1 MSYAFVI
8 DANKQPLNP
17 CHPAAARKL
26 LKQGKAAVFRRY
38 PFVIIMRQPNFL
50 EVQLLRLKI
59 DPGSKVTG
67 LAIVNDRTGKVLF
80 AAEIHHRGQYVHEQQ
95 LSRRACRRFR
105 RHRKTR
111 YRPPRFDNRTR
122 RPGWLPP
129 SLESR
134 IANVITIA
142 KRIMG
147 YCPIGAMSLELVRFD
162 MQLMQNPEISGIQ
175 YQQGTLAGY
184 ETREYLL
191 EKFRHTCA
199 YCKAQNVPLEIEHIV
214 PVSRG
219 GSNRVSNL
227 ALACRPCN
235 QQKGNQSAK
244 EFGYPEIQKQ
254 ALVPLKDAA
263 AVNAMRWKLLDSLE
277 ALRLPVETGSGG
289 RTKFNRT
296 QCNLRKEHWIDAACV
311 GGSTPA
317 DLHIKSVLPLIITA
331 TGHGSR
337 QMCRVDTFG
346 FSRTSAKGTKKNF
359 GYQTGDIVKA
369 IVTKGKKVGIYTGK
383 VAVRKSGFFNI
394 VMQART
400 IQGIS
405 YKYCKRIQACD
416 GYKYNFVAST
426 SSAP

>member
-17 CHPAAARKL
+17 CHPAAARLL

-38 PFVIIMRQPNFL
+38 PFVIIMHQQSFL
-50 EVQLLRLKI
+50 DVQLLRLKI

-80 AAEIHHRGQYVHEQQ
+80 AAEIHHRGQYIHEQQ
-95 LSRRACRRFR
+95 LSRGARRRFR

-122 RPGWLPP
+122 KPGWLSP

-147 YCPIGAMSLELVRFD
+147 YCPIGAMSLEMVCFD
-162 MQLMQNPEISGIQ
+162 TQLMQNPEISGIQ

-184 ETREYLL
+184 EIREYML
-191 EKFRHTCA
+191 EKFKRTCV
-199 YCKAQNVPLEIEHIV
+199 YCKTQNIPLELEHIV

-235 QQKGNQSAK
+235 QRKGTQSAE

-254 ALVPLKDAA
+254 ALIPLKDAA

-296 QCNLRKEHWIDAACV
+296 QRNLHKEHWIDAACV
-311 GGSTPA
+311 GASTPA
-317 DLHIKSVLPLIITA
+317 DLHIKDVRPLIITA

-337 QMCRVDTFG
+337 QMCRVDKFG
-346 FSRTSAKGTKKNF
+346 IPRTAAKGTKKNF

-369 IVTKGKKVGIYTGK
+369 IVTKGKKAGIYVGK
-383 VAVRKSGFFNI
+383 VAVRTSGFFNI
-394 VMQART
+394 VMQDST
-400 IQGIS
+400 VQGIS
-405 YKYCKRIQACD
+405 YKYCKHIQACD
-416 GYKYNFVAST
+416 GYKYNFMA
-426 SSAP
+426 A